1 MRTCLC
7 DHSARFAWWIRV
19 GDEVRV
25 QRKLILRTAAK
36 SEILLGADLRAA
48 IRLGVG
54 VVRRAVI
61 FAFDQATLQ
70 KLEDSSRMKIL
81 GDGASRLRLYLC
93 MSGVWGG

>member
-1 MRTCLC
+1 MSLRPFRSLC
-7 DHSARFAWWIRV
+7 VVDKSRR
-19 GDEVRV
+19 GGTST
-25 QRKLILRTAAK
+25 RKLILRTAAK

-54 VVRRAVI
+54 VVLRAVI

-93 MSGVWGG
+93 MSGIWGG